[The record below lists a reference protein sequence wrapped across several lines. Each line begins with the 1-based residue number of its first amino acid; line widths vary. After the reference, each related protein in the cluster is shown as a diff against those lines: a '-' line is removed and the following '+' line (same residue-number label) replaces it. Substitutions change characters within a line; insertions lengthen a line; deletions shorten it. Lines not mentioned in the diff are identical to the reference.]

1 MSYMCNDLNNN
12 CIYYNRVT
20 MKRILT
26 TLVAV
31 IAVCFCASAQQKGEQ
46 SLGAYFG
53 YDTGVTG
60 YKIYLGH
67 LGIFPNKQEIKVK
80 EGHNI
85 VAAIEYSYFVANN
98 LRLSATVGYGLQ
110 ANPETPSVAHS
121 LTISPGIAYYVRLA
135 PNFYY
140 TPNLSVGFACGVND
154 SGTLGKDSES
164 MSLFG
169 LGGELQPLA
178 VEFRPTRKFA
188 MSVSLCSLQGAAME
202 GTYNH
207 DDLDR
212 PIDMSGMNVSFDLL
226 ANAQVGFKLYF

>member
-1 MSYMCNDLNNN
+1 MLLNRD
-12 CIYYNRVT
+12 CRH
-20 MKRILT
+20 K
-26 TLVAV
+26 
-31 IAVCFCASAQQKGEQ
+31 S
-46 SLGAYFG
+46 
-53 YDTGVTG
+53 
-60 YKIYLGH
+60 
-67 LGIFPNKQEIKVK
+67 
-80 EGHNI
+80 
-85 VAAIEYSYFVANN
+85 
-98 LRLSATVGYGLQ
+98 
-110 ANPETPSVAHS
+110 HS

-140 TPNLSVGFACGVND
+140 TPNLSVGFAFGVND

-178 VEFRPTRKFA
+178 VEFRPTKKFA

-202 GTYNH
+202 GIYNR

>member
-1 MSYMCNDLNNN
+1 
-12 CIYYNRVT
+12 

-46 SLGAYFG
+46 SLGAYLG

-80 EGHNI
+80 EGHNV
-85 VAAIEYSYFVANN
+85 VAALEYSYFVANN

-178 VEFRPTRKFA
+178 VEFRPTKKFA

-207 DDLDR
+207 DYLDR

>member
-1 MSYMCNDLNNN
+1 
-12 CIYYNRVT
+12 
-20 MKRILT
+20 MKRILS
-26 TLVAV
+26 TLTAV
-31 IAVCFCASAQQKGEQ
+31 VAVCFCTSAQQKGEQ

-60 YKIYLGH
+60 YNIYLGN
-67 LGIFPNKQEIKVK
+67 LGIFPSKQEIKVK
-80 EGHNI
+80 EGHNV
-85 VAAIEYSYFVANN
+85 VAALEYSYFVANN

-110 ANPETPSVAHS
+110 ANPDTPSVSHS

-140 TPNLSVGFACGVND
+140 TPNLSVGFACGVTG
-154 SGTLGKDSES
+154 SGTLGKDWES
-164 MSLFG
+164 MSMFG

-178 VEFRPTRKFA
+178 VEFRPTKRFA

-202 GTYNH
+202 GTYDYEHGHN
-207 DDLDR
+207 
-212 PIDMSGMNVSFDLL
+212 IEMSGMNVTFDLL

>member
-1 MSYMCNDLNNN
+1 
-12 CIYYNRVT
+12 
-20 MKRILT
+20 MKRILS
-26 TLVAV
+26 TLTAV
-31 IAVCFCASAQQKGEQ
+31 VAVCFCASAQQKGEQ

-60 YKIYLGH
+60 YNIYLGN
-67 LGIFPNKQEIKVK
+67 LGIFPSKQEIKVK
-80 EGHNI
+80 EGHNV
-85 VAAIEYSYFVANN
+85 VAAMEYSYFVANN

-110 ANPETPSVAHS
+110 ANPDTPSVSHS

-140 TPNLSVGFACGVND
+140 TPNLSVGFACGVTG
-154 SGTLGKDSES
+154 SGTLVKDWES
-164 MSLFG
+164 MSMFG

-178 VEFRPTRKFA
+178 VEFRPTKRFA

-202 GTYNH
+202 GTYDYEHGHN
-207 DDLDR
+207 
-212 PIDMSGMNVSFDLL
+212 IDMSGMNVTFDLL

>member
-1 MSYMCNDLNNN
+1 MSDK
-12 CIYYNRVT
+12 
-20 MKRILT
+20 MKKIII
-26 TLVAV
+26 TLLAI
-31 IAVCFCASAQQKGEQ
+31 IAFCTSASAQQKGEQ

-60 YKIYLGH
+60 YKIYLGSV
-67 LGIFPNKQEIKVK
+67 GISPSKQEIKVK

-85 VAAIEYSYFVANN
+85 VAALEYGYFVANN
-98 LRLSATVGYGLQ
+98 LRLSATVGYGFH

-140 TPNLSVGFACGVND
+140 TPNLSVGFACGVTG

-164 MSLFG
+164 MSMFG

-178 VEFRPTRKFA
+178 VEFRPTKRFA
-188 MSVSLCSLQGAAME
+188 MSVSLCSLQAAAMD
-202 GTYNH
+202 GTYDFEHGHN
-207 DDLDR
+207 
-212 PIDMSGMNVSFDLL
+212 IDMSAMNVTFDLL